1 MTGSKVCVRGG
12 DDYLIKPYAFAE
24 LLARLE
30 ALVRRRIETKTL
42 TYLKVSDLEL
52 NQLNHKVSRARQLI
66 RLQPMELRLL
76 EFLMRHEG
84 QVVTRT
90 MLLEQVWDL
99 HFNPQTNV
107 VDTQISRLRSKID
120 KDFDKPLLHTLRGIG
135 YKLDELA

>member
-1 MTGSKVCVRGG
+1 VLSALGEVDDRVEGLRSGG

-52 NQLNHKVSRARQLI
+52 NQLNHKVSRASRSSIGCNRRAIL
-66 RLQPMELRLL
+66 P
-76 EFLMRHEG
+76 HETLG
-84 QVVTRT
+84 TPVAKYSFTYGAN
-90 MLLEQVWDL
+90 W
-99 HFNPQTNV
+99 
-107 VDTQISRLRSKID
+107 ISPSRSKID